1 MSLQQPKNLPT
12 KLVFINGQQTITTS
26 IIVALYFGK
35 LHHHVLRKIDT
46 ILKDAPSEFTS
57 NHFWCDVK
65 NQQVGASSRDLRTY
79 QMTKDGFMFL
89 VMGFTGAK
97 AAQMKIN
104 FINAFNEAQAKLSRT
119 QSPFERQRMLFTWD
133 GGKIVSSQPLDDDHF
148 ITKREKLVNY
158 IREPRFLSLEQ
169 LIEIQQAAGEQIAQ
183 IALIGRQSAK
193 LVRQS

>member
-1 MSLQQPKNLPT
+1 MNLQQSKNYPAQ
-12 KLVFINGQQTITTS
+12 LVFINGQQTITNS
-26 IIVALYFGK
+26 LIVADYFGK
-35 LHHHVLRKIDT
+35 RHSHVLRKIDE
-46 ILKDAPSEFTS
+46 IIVEAPSEFTS
-57 NHFWCDVK
+57 AHFWANVQ
-65 NQQVGASSRDLRTY
+65 NQQVGTATRDLKCY
-79 QMTKDGFMFL
+79 HLTKDGFMFL

-97 AAQMKIN
+97 AAELKIN
-104 FINAFNEAQAKLSRT
+104 FINAFNEAQARLSRT

-133 GGKIVSSQPLDDDHF
+133 GGKIVSSMPLDDDHF
-148 ITKREKLVNY
+148 VTKREKLVNY

>member
-1 MSLQQPKNLPT
+1 MSLQPKNCPSQ
-12 KLVFINGQQTITTS
+12 LVFINGQETITNS
-26 IIVALYFGK
+26 MIVAMYFGK
-35 LHHHVLRKIDT
+35 LHYNVLRKIDE
-46 ILKDAPSEFTS
+46 ILVEAPADFTS
-57 NHFWCDVK
+57 THFRVNVQ

-97 AAQMKIN
+97 AAQLKIN

-158 IREPRFLSLEQ
+158 VREPRFLSLEQ

-193 LVRQS
+193 LVKQS